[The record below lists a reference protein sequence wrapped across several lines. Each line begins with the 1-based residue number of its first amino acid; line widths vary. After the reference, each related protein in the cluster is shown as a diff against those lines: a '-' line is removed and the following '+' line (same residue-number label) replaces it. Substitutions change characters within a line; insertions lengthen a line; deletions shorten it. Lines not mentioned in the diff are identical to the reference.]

1 MKFDTEKQ
9 AISSIC
15 NDINDEELIP
25 HPEWQRKFV
34 WDRDQQKCLIDTIN
48 KQMPLP
54 SIFVWEKD
62 DDHKLVVD
70 GQQRLTTL
78 KNFHENKFSDE
89 DGKKFNQYEKKK
101 KKVFE
106 KYQIN
111 ITIIRLNKDETELDI
126 LELFWKLNGGVGLT
140 MGELIASHVNQT
152 PKIALARNI
161 FFPNIKNEVTDEDN
175 IRDEWADQRD
185 KWHTVI
191 GMPKKKIN
199 KRKKEYEVFTP
210 LVVSALEL
218 DPVALTNSFKKIKK
232 KLSGDIDDSKKN
244 SLKRVL
250 GNFLQLAEEDKTQ
263 YLKIKRGGIPSLKK
277 IASIWGSFILKDCDP
292 LVKEINQ
299 KFESRHNMWIKFFIH
314 ISEEKNETDQTRWKN
329 YNNKK
334 RSAAQMRREILYV
347 VKILQKS

>member
-191 GMPKKKIN
+191 
-199 KRKKEYEVFTP
+199 
-210 LVVSALEL
+210 
-218 DPVALTNSFKKIKK
+218 
-232 KLSGDIDDSKKN
+232 
-244 SLKRVL
+244 
-250 GNFLQLAEEDKTQ
+250 
-263 YLKIKRGGIPSLKK
+263 
-277 IASIWGSFILKDCDP
+277 
-292 LVKEINQ
+292 
-299 KFESRHNMWIKFFIH
+299 
-314 ISEEKNETDQTRWKN
+314 
-329 YNNKK
+329 
-334 RSAAQMRREILYV
+334 
-347 VKILQKS
+347 

>member
-1 MKFDTEKQ
+1 
-9 AISSIC
+9 
-15 NDINDEELIP
+15 
-25 HPEWQRKFV
+25 
-34 WDRDQQKCLIDTIN
+34 
-48 KQMPLP
+48 
-54 SIFVWEKD
+54 
-62 DDHKLVVD
+62 
-70 GQQRLTTL
+70 
-78 KNFHENKFSDE
+78 DE

-263 YLKIKRGGIPSLKK
+263 YLKIKRGGIP
-277 IASIWGSFILKDCDP
+277 
-292 LVKEINQ
+292 
-299 KFESRHNMWIKFFIH
+299 
-314 ISEEKNETDQTRWKN
+314 
-329 YNNKK
+329 
-334 RSAAQMRREILYV
+334 
-347 VKILQKS
+347 